1 MVVFFIPL
9 VRLLPCIFITMLTRR
24 EILMQLKTAGVREW
38 SLLKHHCRDFE
49 NYMAL
54 RYGLKI
60 AGREEGARILPFKG

>member
-1 MVVFFIPL
+1 
-9 VRLLPCIFITMLTRR
+9 MLTRR

-38 SLLKHHCRDFE
+38 SLLKHYCRDFE

-60 AGREEGARILPFKG
+60 AGKEEGASILPFRG

>member
-1 MVVFFIPL
+1 
-9 VRLLPCIFITMLTRR
+9 MLTRR

-60 AGREEGARILPFKG
+60 GGREEGVRILPFRG